1 MAKKPVKMDKTEKKF
16 PDKKMPM
23 KPMPMPKKKGC

>member
-1 MAKKPVKMDKTEKKF
+1 MAKKPVKDKTEKKF

-23 KPMPMPKKKGC
+23 MPMKPKKKGC